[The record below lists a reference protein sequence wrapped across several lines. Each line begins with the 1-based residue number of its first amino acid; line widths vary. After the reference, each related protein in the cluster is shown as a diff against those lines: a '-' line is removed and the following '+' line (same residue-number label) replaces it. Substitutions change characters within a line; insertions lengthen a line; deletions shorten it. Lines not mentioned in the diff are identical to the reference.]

1 MWEGEESFP
10 NRCLKRA
17 CEILSR
23 KGIIAPEYDILDWKK
38 KKNLTA
44 GICPQM
50 FREHVALNIFKTQT
64 IPSPQI
70 CPSPASP
77 ERSFQLPKPKS

>member
-23 KGIIAPEYDILDWKK
+23 KGIIAPECDILDWKK
-38 KKNLTA
+38 KKKSDSWNL
-44 GICPQM
+44 PPD
-50 FREHVALNIFKTQT
+50 V
-64 IPSPQI
+64 P
-70 CPSPASP
+70 
-77 ERSFQLPKPKS
+77 